1 MTTTTATNSPIPTSA
16 ALPGVTM
23 ATKPSGAMDQSDFLR
38 LMTTQLSTQDPFNP
52 VDNTQMVAQMA
63 QFSQLAGISD
73 MNKSLASIASVLAPG
88 RLSDAA
94 SWIGRSML
102 TESDIATPL
111 QDGSYAGQISLPAD
125 ADQVNLSFVDQN
137 GQLVHSETLGAQK
150 AGDINFAWDGKDA
163 GGNVVAN
170 GPLRIVVDASS
181 GGQAVTATTATWT
194 GIAGIQSPANG
205 GATKLV
211 TGLGLLTPDA
221 AIRLS

>member
-1 MTTTTATNSPIPTSA
+1 MTISTTPASTTTTA
-16 ALPGVTM
+16 LPGVKM
-23 ATKPSGAMDQSDFLR
+23 ATKPAGSMDQSDFLR

-102 TESDIATPL
+102 TQSDVATPL
-111 QDGSYAGQISLPAD
+111 QDGSYAGQISLPGD
-125 ADQVNLSFVDQN
+125 ADQVNLSFVDQD
-137 GQLVHSETLGAQK
+137 GKLVHSESLGAQK
-150 AGDINFAWDGKDA
+150 AGDINFSWDGKDA
-163 GGNVVAN
+163 NGATVAN
-170 GPLRIVVDASS
+170 GPLRIIVDASGS
-181 GGQAVTATTATWT
+181 GQAVATTTATWT

>member
-1 MTTTTATNSPIPTSA
+1 MTTTTTDRSSVATTT

-23 ATKPSGAMDQSDFLR
+23 ATKPAGSMDQSDFLR

-88 RLSDAA
+88 RLTDAA

-102 TESDIATPL
+102 TQSDIATPL

-137 GQLVHSETLGAQK
+137 GKLVHSETLGAQK
-150 AGDINFAWDGKDA
+150 AGDLSFGWDGKDA
-163 GGNVVAN
+163 TGNVVAN
-170 GPLRIVVDASS
+170 GPLQIVVDASG
-181 GGQAVTATTATWT
+181 GGQAVAATTATWT

>member
-1 MTTTTATNSPIPTSA
+1 MTTITNTTTPA
-16 ALPGVTM
+16 ALPGVTLE
-23 ATKPSGAMDQSDFLR
+23 TKPAGAMDQSDFLR

-63 QFSQLAGISD
+63 QFSQLAGISE
-73 MNKSLASIASVLAPG
+73 MNKNLATMASAFAPG
-88 RLSDAA
+88 RLTDAA

-102 TESDIATPL
+102 TQSDVATPL
-111 QDGSYAGQISLPAD
+111 QDGTYAGQVTLPAD

-137 GQLVHSETLGAQK
+137 GALVHSETLGAQK

-163 GGNVVAN
+163 GGNIVAN
-170 GPLRIVVDASS
+170 GPLRVVVDAS
-181 GGQAVTATTATWT
+181 GAGEAITATTATWT

-205 GATKLV
+205 GATRLV

>member
-1 MTTTTATNSPIPTSA
+1 MTTIPTTTGNSA
-16 ALPGVTM
+16 VPALPGVTLD
-23 ATKPSGAMDQSDFLR
+23 TKPAGQMDQTDFLR
-38 LMTTQLSTQDPFNP
+38 LMTTQLTTQDPFNP

-73 MNKSLASIASVLAPG
+73 MNKSLASIASVLTPG

-102 TESDIATPL
+102 TQSDIATPL
-111 QDGSYAGQISLPAD
+111 QDGSYAGQISLPTD

-137 GQLVHSETLGAQK
+137 GALVHSETLGAQK
-150 AGDINFAWDGKDA
+150 AGDLSFAWDGKDA
-163 GGNVVAN
+163 SGNVVAN
-170 GPLRIVVDASS
+170 GPLRIVVDASG
-181 GGQAVTATTATWT
+181 GGQAISATTATWT

-205 GATKLV
+205 GATKRV

>member
-1 MTTTTATNSPIPTSA
+1 MTTIPTTNTTTTG
-16 ALPGVTM
+16 ALPGVTLE
-23 ATKPSGAMDQSDFLR
+23 TKPAGQMDQSDFLR

-63 QFSQLAGISD
+63 QFSQLAGISE
-73 MNKSLASIASVLAPG
+73 MNKSMAAIASAFTPG
-88 RLSDAA
+88 RLTDAA

-102 TESDIATPL
+102 TQSDIATPL
-111 QDGSYAGQISLPAD
+111 QDGSYAGQITLPGD
-125 ADQVNLSFVDQN
+125 ADKVNVSFVDQS
-137 GQLVHSETLGAQK
+137 GKLVHSESLGAQK
-150 AGDINFAWDGKDA
+150 AGDLSFAWDGKDA
-163 GGNVVAN
+163 NGNVVAN
-170 GPLRIVVDASS
+170 GPVRVIVDASGNGES
-181 GGQAVTATTATWT
+181 VAATTATWT

>member
-1 MTTTTATNSPIPTSA
+1 MTDTTTTSATSTLPA

-23 ATKPSGAMDQSDFLR
+23 ATKPAGSMDQSDFLR

-102 TESDIATPL
+102 TQSDIATPL
-111 QDGSYAGQISLPAD
+111 QDGSYAGQVSLPGD

-137 GQLVHSETLGAQK
+137 GTLVHSESLGAQK

-163 GGNVVAN
+163 SGATIAN
-170 GPLRIVVDASS
+170 GPLRIVVDASGS
-181 GGQAVTATTATWT
+181 GQAVAATTATWT

>member
-1 MTTTTATNSPIPTSA
+1 MTAITDTSPT
-16 ALPGVTM
+16 ALPGVKLE
-23 ATKPSGAMDQSDFLR
+23 TKPAGAMDQSDFLR

-63 QFSQLAGISD
+63 QFSQLAGISE
-73 MNKSLASIASVLAPG
+73 MNKNLASMAQAFAPG
-88 RLSDAA
+88 RLTDAA

-102 TESDIATPL
+102 TQSDVATPL
-111 QDGSYAGQISLPAD
+111 QDGSYAGQITLPGD
-125 ADQVNLSFVDQN
+125 ADQVTLSFVDQS
-137 GQLVHSETLGAQK
+137 GKLVHSESLGAQK
-150 AGDINFAWDGKDA
+150 AGDLNFAWDGKDA
-163 GGNVVAN
+163 DGNVVAN
-170 GPLRIVVDASS
+170 GPLRVVVDAS
-181 GGQAVTATTATWT
+181 GAGEAVAATTATWT